1 MSPVFSVRH
10 QITIHF
16 TFPAPLT
23 HTRHIADMLSYL
35 GMLSQFLANPLLGLT
50 WAIGLILAI
59 TIHEFAHALL
69 ADRLGDP
76 TPRLQ
81 GRLTLNPLAHLDPIG
96 TLMLLLTRF
105 GWGKPVQFDPFNLA
119 NPRRDAALI
128 SLAGPVSNL
137 LTATLA
143 AAIIRLVPISY
154 PLLLPLIVLSIS
166 LALFNLIPIHPLDGG
181 KIILGLLPRG
191 LAAEWDRTL
200 HQYGLIILILL
211 LLPLGGISPISALL
225 TPLISFTFN
234 LLLP

>member
-1 MSPVFSVRH
+1 MFLM
-10 QITIHF
+10 I
-16 TFPAPLT
+16 
-23 HTRHIADMLSYL
+23 
-35 GMLSQFLANPLLGLT
+35 SQLLANPILGLS
-50 WAIGLILAI
+50 WIFGLILAI
-59 TIHEFAHALL
+59 TIHEFAHAFM

-105 GWGKPVQFDPFNLA
+105 GWGKPVQFDPFNLQ
-119 NPRRDAALI
+119 NPRRDAAII

-137 LTATLA
+137 ATAILA
-143 AAIIRLVPISY
+143 AGIIRLAPAFSL
-154 PLLLPLIVLSIS
+154 LLLPLIVLSVS

-181 KIILGLLPRG
+181 KIILGLLPHG
-191 LAAEWDRTL
+191 LASEWDRIL
-200 HQYGLIILILL
+200 RQYGLIILILL

-225 TPLISFTFN
+225 SPLITLTLN

>member
-1 MSPVFSVRH
+1 M
-10 QITIHF
+10 ITQFF
-16 TFPAPLT
+16 T
-23 HTRHIADMLSYL
+23 D
-35 GMLSQFLANPLLGLT
+35 PLLGLS
-50 WAIGLILAI
+50 WFLGLILAI
-59 TIHEFAHALL
+59 TIHEFAHAAM

-81 GRLTLNPLAHLDPIG
+81 GRLSLNPLVHLDPLG

-119 NPRRDAALI
+119 NPRRDAAVI
-128 SLAGPVSNL
+128 SLAGPISNL
-137 LTATLA
+137 ATATVLSL
-143 AAIIRLVPISY
+143 ILRLPSVLSIYPIV
-154 PLLLPLIVLSIS
+154 LPTIVLSVS

-181 KIILGLLPRG
+181 KIILGLLPST
-191 LAAEWDRTL
+191 LAAEWDRIL

-225 TPLISFTFN
+225 SPLITFTLN

>member
-1 MSPVFSVRH
+1 M
-10 QITIHF
+10 IT
-16 TFPAPLT
+16 
-23 HTRHIADMLSYL
+23 
-35 GMLSQFLANPLLGLT
+35 QFLANPLFGLT
-50 WAIGLILAI
+50 WLLGLIFAI
-59 TIHEFAHALL
+59 TIHEFAHALA

-137 LTATLA
+137 ATATVA
-143 AAIIRLVPISY
+143 AGIIRLSPILY
-154 PLLLPLIVLSIS
+154 PLLLPLIVLSVG

-181 KIILGLLPRG
+181 KIILGLLPRDI
-191 LAAEWDRTL
+191 ASEWDRIL

-211 LLPLGGISPISALL
+211 LLPISGLSPISALL
-225 TPLISFTFN
+225 TPLISFTLN